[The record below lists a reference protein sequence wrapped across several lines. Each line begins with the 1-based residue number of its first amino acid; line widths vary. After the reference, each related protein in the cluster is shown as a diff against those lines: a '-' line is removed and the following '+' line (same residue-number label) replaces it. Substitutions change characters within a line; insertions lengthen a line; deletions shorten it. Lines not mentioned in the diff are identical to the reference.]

1 MNNHFL
7 NLHEVILIITSV
19 ETLFLAAFFAAFPG
33 RQPQPRRLLA
43 LFFILVTGMLA
54 STLVIW
60 NSYLQTLPIAL
71 TPWMPLLLS
80 GCLLLQGP
88 VLYFYLRS
96 LSQPLDLWRW
106 RNAMHLVPALVA
118 VGVILGVDISLRDWL
133 PWLWPEL
140 TPIKRGAVKFVWAL
154 FKCLPLIY
162 VLACFRAEY
171 RLRQQM
177 RQFFSSISTRELRA
191 ADIVLG
197 GFFIH
202 WLWSFIAY
210 FLGGYISGDMNDLL
224 GTLNNYFTVL
234 LVNTLF
240 VFGLM
245 NTRQLLGSQAN
256 QPGQTNNEPALA
268 TPSSNKLAAIER
280 GMVEQK
286 LYLDSQLTLDGFA
299 TQIGLRSREVSNII
313 NSHYNSN
320 FFEFVNRYRVEEAKR
335 LLREEEEETILAI
348 AFKAGFNSQSAF
360 HRFFKRVAGVTPSR
374 FRAGRELGRG

>member
-33 RQPQPRRLLA
+33 RQAQPRRMLS
-43 LFFILVTGMLA
+43 LFFMLVASVLA

-60 NSYLQTLPIAL
+60 NSYLQTLPIAQ
-71 TPWMPLLLS
+71 TCWMPLVLS
-80 GCLLLQGP
+80 ACLLLQGP

-106 RNAMHLVPALVA
+106 RNALHLLPALLA
-118 VGVILGVDISLRDWL
+118 VGVILLADISLRDWL

-140 TPIKRGAVKFVWAL
+140 TPLKRGAVKFVWAL
-154 FKCLPLIY
+154 FKCSPLIY

-171 RLRQQM
+171 QLRRQM
-177 RQFFSSISTRELRA
+177 REIYSSISTRDLRA

-202 WLWSFIAY
+202 WLWSFVAY

-224 GTLNNYFTVL
+224 GTLNNYFTVI

-240 VFGLM
+240 VFGLL
-245 NTRQLLGSQAN
+245 NTRQLLNGPSNPPILIAS
-256 QPGQTNNEPALA
+256 EPSV
-268 TPSSNKLAAIER
+268 TPPSPEKLVVIER
-280 GMVEQK
+280 GMTEQK
-286 LYLDSQLTLDGFA
+286 LYLDSQLSIDSFA
-299 TQIGLRSREVSNII
+299 DQIGLRSREVSSII
-313 NSHYNSN
+313 NSHYHSN
-320 FFEFVNRYRVEEAKR
+320 FFEFVNGYRVEEAKR
-335 LLREEEEETILAI
+335 LLLEEEGETILAI

-360 HRFFKRVAGVTPSR
+360 HRFFKRVTGVTPSR
-374 FRAGRELGRG
+374 FRVGSGKD

>member
-33 RQPQPRRLLA
+33 HQPQPRRLLA
-43 LFFILVTGMLA
+43 LFFILVAGMLA

-60 NSYLQTLPIAL
+60 NSYLQTLPIAQ

-80 GCLLLQGP
+80 ACLLLQGP

-106 RNAMHLVPALVA
+106 RNALHLIPALVA
-118 VGVILGVDISLRDWL
+118 VGVILLADISLRDWL
-133 PWLWPEL
+133 PWLWPGL
-140 TPIKRGAVKFVWAL
+140 TSFERGAIKFVWAL

-162 VLACFRAEY
+162 VLACFLTEY

-177 RQFFSSISTRELRA
+177 RQVYSSISSRDLRA

-202 WLWSFIAY
+202 WFWSFVAY
-210 FLGGYISGDMNDLL
+210 FLSGYISGDMNDLL

-240 VFGLM
+240 VFGLL
-245 NTRQLLGSQAN
+245 NTRQLLNN
-256 QPGQTNNEPALA
+256 QVTTPGQVVADLTLA
-268 TPSSNKLAAIER
+268 PPSLDKITAIER
-280 GMVEQK
+280 GMAEEK
-286 LYLDSQLTLDGFA
+286 LYLDSRLTLDSFA
-299 TQIGLRSREVSNII
+299 TRIGMRPREVSNII
-313 NSHYNSN
+313 NNHYHSN
-320 FFEFVNRYRVEEAKR
+320 FFEFVNRYRVDEAKR
-335 LLREEEEETILAI
+335 LLVEEQDETILAI

-360 HRFFKRVAGVTPSR
+360 HRFFKRVTGVTPSG
-374 FRAGRELGRG
+374 FRGNRE

>member
-71 TPWMPLLLS
+71 TAWMPLLLS

-88 VLYFYLRS
+88 VIYFYLRS
-96 LSQPLDLWRW
+96 LSQPLELWRW
-106 RNAMHLVPALVA
+106 RNALHLVPALIAVA
-118 VGVILGVDISLRDWL
+118 VILFVDINLRDWL

-154 FKCLPLIY
+154 FKCSPLIY
-162 VLACFRAEY
+162 VLACFHAEY

-177 RQFFSSISTRELRA
+177 RQLFSSISTRELRA

-202 WLWSFIAY
+202 WFWSFVAY
-210 FLGGYISGDMNDLL
+210 FLSGYISGDMNDLL

-240 VFGLM
+240 VFGLL
-245 NTRQLLGSQAN
+245 NTRQLLVSQAN
-256 QPGQTNNEPALA
+256 PPCPVTEPAA
-268 TPSSNKLAAIER
+268 SSPSPEKRTAIER
-280 GMVEQK
+280 GMTEQK
-286 LYLDSQLTLDGFA
+286 LYLDSQLTVDSFA
-299 TQIGLRSREVSNII
+299 AQIGLRPREVSNII

-320 FFEFVNRYRVEEAKR
+320 FFEFVNGYRVEEAKR
-335 LLREEEEETILAI
+335 LLREEEGETILAI

-360 HRFFKRVAGVTPSR
+360 HRFFKRVAGVTPSG
-374 FRAGRELGRG
+374 FRANRE